1 MNLVFL
7 FEFKN
12 DVHWVRFV
20 KMPCHIATLPCIIWN
35 TSGIAWYRVIK
46 ASVTNHFLRQT
57 LKNAKHG
64 ISGKLSSP
72 LTPPIKNHKSNP
84 PSSNLFELMYII
96 NCSQPL
102 TRYASDPGIKC
113 VISQIFHRLPC
124 CHNSCQNLTEKDI
137 SHIIFLKFHISEISP
152 K

>member
-57 LKNAKHG
+57 LRKCKTWHFWKAFITTDTPYKKPQIKSPFIQSFWVDVHN
-64 ISGKLSSP
+64 KLFTIIDKIRFRP
-72 LTPPIKNHKSNP
+72 GNQMCYLSNI
-84 PSSNLFELMYII
+84 PSTSLL
-96 NCSQPL
+96 SQFL
-102 TRYASDPGIKC
+102 SKFDWKRYFTHYLSK
-113 VISQIFHRLPC
+113 
-124 CHNSCQNLTEKDI
+124 I
-137 SHIIFLKFHISEISP
+137 SHFRN
-152 K
+152 